1 MTVRQLPAE
10 TQREVESF
18 VTDWLSEN
26 RIPGA
31 SVAIVDG
38 DEVVYADGFGARD
51 LDSNAP
57 ATADTRYGMASITKS
72 FTATAILQQVEA
84 GAVAL
89 DDSVNDHLPFFE
101 DQPDPPTIHE
111 LLSHTSGM
119 PSDGSSVALI
129 SRLTGAD
136 PVEVPL
142 SSEADFRRYVADSTG
157 ERVDGEER
165 FFYYNTGY
173 TILGKLV
180 AAVDGREFPTY
191 VADEI
196 LGPLEM
202 DRSVVA
208 PADFAALDDAMTPYR
223 SEDGQRIPTD
233 FPVKGV
239 GAAGGLVSTVQDLAR
254 YLQFQFDPDE
264 EILPA
269 DRLAQA
275 RAAHDT
281 RQQFI
286 GGTEQTYGY
295 GWTRRTFL
303 GDELL
308 SHGGSLAVS
317 TAFLGFLA
325 DEQVGV
331 AVACNDSPAT
341 HPQHVGPALLAI
353 LDGRDPAEATRYYG
367 LRQKAQ
373 EVAGEY
379 ESFRGIQTAIVEP
392 DGGTLRIELETALD
406 TQQVTA
412 TPETADPDDL
422 RYYTVGEAGARFP
435 VEFERTED
443 GMDLFFQRWRLRRQG

>member
-1 MTVRQLPAE
+1 MAVRQLPAE

-31 SVAIVDG
+31 SVAITDG
-38 DEVVYADGFGARD
+38 DEVVFADGFGARD

-57 ATADTRYGMASITKS
+57 ATADTCYGMASITKS
-72 FTATAILQQVEA
+72 FTAMAVLQQVER

-89 DDSVNDHLPFFE
+89 DDHVSDYLTVFE
-101 DQPDPPTIHE
+101 DLPDPPTVHE
-111 LLSHTSGM
+111 LLSHSSGM
-119 PSDGSSVALI
+119 PSDGSSVVLI
-129 SRLTGAD
+129 ARLTGAD

-142 SSEADFRRYVADSTG
+142 SSDADLRRYVADSTP
-157 ERVDGEER
+157 ERVEEDR
-165 FFYYNTGY
+165 FSYYNTGY

-180 AAVDGREFPTY
+180 AAVDGRKFREY
-191 VADEI
+191 VAEELLD
-196 LGPLEM
+196 PLEM
-202 DRSVVA
+202 SRSVVA
-208 PADFAALDDAMTPYR
+208 PADVAALDDAMTPYR
-223 SEDGQRIPTD
+223 TDDGQRVPTD

-239 GAAGGLVSTVQDLAR
+239 GAAGGLVSTVRDLAR

-269 DRLAQA
+269 DRLAKA
-275 RAAHDT
+275 KAPHAT

-286 GGTEQTYGY
+286 DGTEQTYGY
-295 GWTRRTFL
+295 GWTRRPFL
-303 GDELL
+303 GDDLI

-353 LDGRDPAEATRYYG
+353 LDGRNPAEANRYYG
-367 LRQKAQ
+367 LRRKA
-373 EVAGEY
+373 EDVAGEY
-379 ESFRGIQTAIVEP
+379 ESFRGIQTATVEP
-392 DGGTLRIELETALD
+392 DGSNLRIELETALD
-406 TQQVTA
+406 TQQVAA

-422 RYYTVGEAGARFP
+422 QYYTVGEAGARFP
-435 VEFERTED
+435 VEFERTSE
-443 GMDLFFQRWRLRRQG
+443 GMDLFFQRWRLHRQD